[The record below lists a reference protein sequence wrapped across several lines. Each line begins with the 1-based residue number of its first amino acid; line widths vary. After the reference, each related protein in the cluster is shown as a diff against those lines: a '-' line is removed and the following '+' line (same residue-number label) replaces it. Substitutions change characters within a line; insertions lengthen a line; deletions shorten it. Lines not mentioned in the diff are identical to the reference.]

1 MDASGSS
8 TPSTPSTNTPLTDS
22 STQNSS
28 PKRSSK
34 RGKSY
39 PAWAHC
45 RLIESTTSKGKLMCM
60 YCQKVFAGGGI
71 NRFKQHLAGIRGEV
85 EACKKVLPDV
95 RYQMQK
101 SIDEHVEKRKKTQES
116 FEEEHL
122 YGPNMRGYDQEHLHM
137 EDDYIQQIP
146 SPFSAPPMSKGKGSS
161 ARGYQDKRSVEIE
174 KNQHTVSGLIDV
186 IERYSHG
193 DSDLRSRLTSEIKIF
208 RTAQGDF
215 GRKSAIADRDAML
228 PEDLNLGDILADDDD
243 DANDVEIG
251 IGDRN
256 QSYMDTPSIRSQ
268 NLDDELSP
276 RSNAHGIGTNLS
288 PWPPVNF
295 D

>member
-34 RGKSY
+34 RGKSD

-71 NRFKQHLAGIRGEV
+71 NIFKQHLAGTRGEV
-85 EACKKVLPDV
+85 EACKKVLPD
-95 RYQMQK
+95 
-101 SIDEHVEKRKKTQES
+101 
-116 FEEEHL
+116 
-122 YGPNMRGYDQEHLHM
+122 EHLHM

-161 ARGYQDKRSVEIE
+161 ARGYQDK
-174 KNQHTVSGLIDV
+174 
-186 IERYSHG
+186 
-193 DSDLRSRLTSEIKIF
+193 

-243 DANDVEIG
+243 DANDVEVG